1 MSRRRTVPAYR
12 LHKQS
17 GQAVVTLTDG
27 LGNRR
32 DVLLGRYET
41 PESRAEY
48 ARVILEWETS
58 GRRLPSKSAEAS
70 APADLSIN
78 ELMLAYLRHAEGY
91 YVKEGER
98 TTQQHRIRQ
107 SLRPVK

>member
-1 MSRRRTVPAYR
+1 MSRRIKVPSSR

-27 LGNRR
+27 FGNRR

-41 PESRAEY
+41 PKSRAES

-58 GRRLPSKSAEAS
+58 GQRRPTKSAEAS
-70 APADLSIN
+70 APADLS
-78 ELMLAYLRHAEGY
+78 LSR
-91 YVKEGER
+91 
-98 TTQQHRIRQ
+98 
-107 SLRPVK
+107 